1 MESTNLVRRRKELI
15 NIIKEADVAYF
26 VNDHPTMSDNEYDKL
41 VAELKGIEHETGIV
55 FSDSPS
61 KRVGGNVKEELKSVT
76 HTKPMLSAKKTKC
89 IGDVLEFAANKDVV
103 VSWKLDGLTIVLRYE
118 NGELKQAITRGK
130 DGLIGE
136 DVTHTVRH
144 FRNVPLKVP
153 CKDIFEVRGEGV
165 CSWSDFE
172 IIKKNEGPTHPRN
185 VAAGTVRTL
194 TADEGKLS
202 HLDFVAFEL
211 IDSNKDW
218 NSKLEQLEFLENN
231 KFSVVEHSFVGFGSD
246 DIESEI
252 GKYNPDTYFYPVD
265 GVVIEYEDLKYG
277 KSLGA
282 TAHHENR
289 LIALKWEDAEYET
302 IFRGVELATGRTG
315 TVEINAIFDPV
326 DIGGMMVR
334 RANVHGLSGFEKL
347 KLGVGD
353 TIKVYKA
360 NMIIPQVSENLTK
373 SGTFKLSEFCPCCG
387 AKLEIK
393 ISNTGVRSLYCP
405 NEDCLARNA
414 QKIARFCDKK
424 AMNIEGLNAAN
435 ISAFMEQGFI
445 KRIKDIY
452 HLAAQTKQLL
462 NATGLGIGNFD
473 WLFEKIESSR
483 STNLARFL
491 LGIGIQGMG
500 PESAKKL
507 DEYFGKSFK
516 RFEEAI
522 KNEYE
527 FNQIEGISVSLNNK
541 IYDWYYSE
549 KEQAI
554 WMPLIDELK
563 FRGDT
568 ASTKRKNLSG
578 DNVLE
583 NRNIAVVGIQDAS
596 ELDAVKNALSK
607 LGFSVDSTVTSDTE
621 FMLVSLKG

>member
-1 MESTNLVRRRKELI
+1 MESTNLVRRMKELI

-26 VNDHPTMSDNEYDKL
+26 VNDNPTMSDNEYDKL

-89 IGDVLEFAANKDVV
+89 IGDVLEFAANKDVI

-136 DVTHTVRH
+136 DVTHTVKH

-153 CKDIFEVRGEGV
+153 CKDSFEVRGEGV

-172 IIKKNEGPTHPRN
+172 IIKKNEGSTHPRN

-231 KFSVVEHSFVGFGSD
+231 KFSVVENSFVRFGSD

-334 RANVHGLSGFEKL
+334 RANVHGLSGF
-347 KLGVGD
+347 
-353 TIKVYKA
+353 
-360 NMIIPQVSENLTK
+360 
-373 SGTFKLSEFCPCCG
+373 
-387 AKLEIK
+387 
-393 ISNTGVRSLYCP
+393 
-405 NEDCLARNA
+405 
-414 QKIARFCDKK
+414 
-424 AMNIEGLNAAN
+424 
-435 ISAFMEQGFI
+435 
-445 KRIKDIY
+445 
-452 HLAAQTKQLL
+452 
-462 NATGLGIGNFD
+462 
-473 WLFEKIESSR
+473 
-483 STNLARFL
+483 
-491 LGIGIQGMG
+491 
-500 PESAKKL
+500 
-507 DEYFGKSFK
+507 
-516 RFEEAI
+516 
-522 KNEYE
+522 
-527 FNQIEGISVSLNNK
+527 
-541 IYDWYYSE
+541 
-549 KEQAI
+549 
-554 WMPLIDELK
+554 
-563 FRGDT
+563 
-568 ASTKRKNLSG
+568 
-578 DNVLE
+578 
-583 NRNIAVVGIQDAS
+583 
-596 ELDAVKNALSK
+596 
-607 LGFSVDSTVTSDTE
+607 
-621 FMLVSLKG
+621 